1 MRCNKG
7 KIVENKTVKYT
18 HKTRDIKQQEIQ
30 LPITIDCD
38 VLRAAQR
45 IYRSYCVLYPKNDRQ
60 PCGIAINRKNKQ
72 GQIIFR
78 KKPILLPGESFI
90 STNQLEIEVH

>member
-45 IYRSYCVLYPKNDRQ
+45 IYRSYCVLYPKN
-60 PCGIAINRKNKQ
+60 IKHAIR
-72 GQIIFR
+72 I
-78 KKPILLPGESFI
+78 FI
-90 STNQLEIEVH
+90 SVYSLFTLTKKKTDEKQI